1 MYCPAWSRFVSSP
14 DPNSPRTSR
23 RPCLRRTT
31 SKNVARLGNDY
42 DPVCEDPEESR
53 MRRKVTIAVVQLFV
67 LVQTVIAAGVASAQ
81 DMKVACVGD
90 SITAGGSWCAYA
102 ESSLGSGY
110 TAESFGVS
118 GTTLLEGV
126 GQRSFRS
133 SNRYEPSRDFAP
145 NIVVIMLGTNDS
157 MPRNWNAGKDHFVK
171 DYEALIDSYTSL
183 ASKPTVFLSTAPPA
197 SDDNQFSISG
207 MTIEKEINP
216 LIKQVAMTKMCPVV
230 DVWAAFGGDV
240 EKLDSFDGVHPG
252 DAGQKVIGEAVAKA
266 IKAPMIPAGSA
277 GMGGSAGGGSAP
289 TAGAGGVGQA
299 GASTSATAGASGI
312 GQAGATST
320 AAGAGGANAAAMSGT
335 GAAGSGM
342 TTVTSGAAGSSTS
355 SRGNPG
361 AAGVGGAPSA
371 AGNTGTTVNPVSVA
385 GTGAPETPP
394 SDGGGGCRMAG
405 NATGPSGPVATLLL
419 LLGLVIRRKRGQ
431 VR

>member
-1 MYCPAWSRFVSSP
+1 
-14 DPNSPRTSR
+14 
-23 RPCLRRTT
+23 
-31 SKNVARLGNDY
+31 
-42 DPVCEDPEESR
+42 
-53 MRRKVTIAVVQLFV
+53 MRRKATIAVVQLF
-67 LVQTVIAAGVASAQ
+67 LVIQLVIAVGVVNAQ
-81 DMKVACVGD
+81 DKKVACVGD

-102 ESSLGSGY
+102 ETSLGAGY

-133 SNRYEPSRDFAP
+133 SNRYEPSRGFAP

-183 ASKPTVFLSTAPPA
+183 ASKPTVFLATAPPA

-207 MTIEKEINP
+207 MLIESEVNP

-266 IKAPMIPAGSA
+266 IMSPMIPAGSA
-277 GMGGSAGGGSAP
+277 GMGGTAGGGGAT
-289 TAGAGGVGQA
+289 TAGAGGAGQAGSSTGTTAGASGAGQA
-299 GASTSATAGASGI
+299 GASATP
-312 GQAGATST
+312 
-320 AAGAGGANAAAMSGT
+320 AGAGGANAAATSGT
-335 GAAGSGM
+335 GAAGSGV
-342 TTVTSGAAGSSTS
+342 TTGASGTTGSSTS
-355 SRGNPG
+355 PRGNPG
-361 AAGVGGAPSA
+361 AAGVGAPPSA
-371 AGNTGTTVNPVSVA
+371 AGTTGTTVNPVSVA
-385 GTGAPETPP
+385 GTVAPEPPP
-394 SDGGGGCRMAG
+394 SDSGGGCRTAG
-405 NATGPSGPVATLLL
+405 NATGPSGPLAALLL
-419 LLGLVIRRKRGQ
+419 LLGLVIRRKRGALS
-431 VR
+431 R